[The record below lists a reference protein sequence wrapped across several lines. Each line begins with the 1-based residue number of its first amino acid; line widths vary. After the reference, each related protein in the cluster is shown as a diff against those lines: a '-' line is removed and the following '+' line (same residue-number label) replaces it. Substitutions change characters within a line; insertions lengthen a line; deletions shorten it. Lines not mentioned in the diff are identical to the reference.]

1 MSEFFLCKKK
11 KKKEEGEGLHADAGT
26 PCSSPT
32 HHPWDHPCIFAAPL
46 KDKAIDAL
54 LVMLRALGGEMT
66 LIPNSQQRS
75 LISSV
80 TCLRCT

>member
-11 KKKEEGEGLHADAGT
+11 KKKDEGEGLHADAGT
-26 PCSSPT
+26 PRSSPS
-32 HHPWDHPCIFAAPL
+32 HRPWDHHRIFAAPL

-66 LIPNSQQRS
+66 HIPKGQQRS